1 MLETNSYDIKVKNQI
16 WIIVRNLT
24 LTAAAVCSIICIYNY
39 INNSNEISYELSSFH
54 TYDGYT
60 SSINNDYLSI
70 FPENYDEN
78 EGGFCVDSSNTLL
91 SEGDYSVEVSYIS
104 DGNNKAYLQAGE
116 NVYEE
121 LFLPAGEQT
130 ISFDFTLN
138 QPVEDARLRIYY
150 NGRGSIHINSMR
162 ITCDKPI
169 FSDWVM
175 ILVLIWFIVA
185 IIFVIRKAYVDDLM
199 TKTQLF
205 EIGFVFL
212 IGILSIPYL
221 ELVFKGIYWGTDT
234 NFHNI
239 RIEEIKSGIVG
250 GQFPVVVAPSMCNWF
265 GSMQPMLYPCTFL
278 YPFAL
283 LRILN
288 VSPVMVYKLAH
299 IVVNILM
306 CSTCYICVKRITK
319 SIKAASVSLVAFA
332 FSYYHL
338 IMIGSTDW
346 TYGMGIAIVFMF
358 IAIMGAYEIFIGNKL
373 SWPYLTIG
381 MWGLMNSHI
390 LSTLFTVLI
399 VGGIIIV
406 YLRRSIKEERI
417 KYLGYAIISAIP
429 ICLYRICSFL
439 YVFFNFDLNTS
450 VIKFNNYNAWLFSIK
465 EFLSS
470 PIATLPF
477 ISAILILIFIIVYRN
492 SFSFEM
498 GFICILLS
506 IDILCI
512 ISISDIL
519 PWDKILSIQVID
531 TVFGYIQFPNRLFQ
545 IIIPLTVILLGIV
558 IDRLENKVS
567 NISKEIMLFVIVG
580 ILFSSI
586 WSYKTEIYKI
596 RGKEHAFSGSVIGDV
611 LSFPAMKDYIPRGE
625 GPDSFDGRTPYYS
638 SENISIYEGTY
649 KKNGVNI
656 SCEINNQDDEGFID
670 FPLFAYKGYVCRDD
684 NQNEYELGVGKNQR
698 LRVYFTKTEEPLHIS
713 ITYKIPWAYNIFL
726 ILSFLSLIV
735 LVIANKDF
743 LARTKKV
750 ILNLLHID

>member
-1 MLETNSYDIKVKNQI
+1 MKGDDIKEKNLI
-16 WIIVRNLT
+16 WILVRNLI
-24 LTAAAVCSIICIYNY
+24 LIAAVVCSILCIYNY
-39 INNSNEISYELSSFH
+39 IYNSNEISYELSSFH
-54 TYDGYT
+54 TYDGYN
-60 SSINNDYLSI
+60 SSITNDYLSI
-70 FPENYDEN
+70 FPENYEEN

-91 SEGDYSVEVSYIS
+91 SEGNYSVEVSYIS

-116 NVYEE
+116 SVYEE
-121 LFLPAGEQT
+121 LFLPAGEQI
-130 ISFDFTLN
+130 ISLDFTLN

-150 NGRGSIHINSMR
+150 NGRGSIHINSLR

-185 IIFVIRKAYVDDLM
+185 IIFVIRKVYSDNLINR
-199 TKTQLF
+199 TQLF

-299 IVVNILM
+299 IVINIFM
-306 CSTCYICVKRITK
+306 CSTCYICAKRITK
-319 SIKAASVSLVAFA
+319 SIKAAGVSLVTFA

-346 TYGMGIAIVFMF
+346 TYGMGIAIIFMF
-358 IAIMGAYEIFIGNKL
+358 IAIMGAYEIFVGNKYA
-373 SWPYLTIG
+373 WPYLTLG

-399 VGGIIIV
+399 VGTIVLV
-406 YLRRSIKEERI
+406 YLRTSIKEQRI
-417 KYLGYAIISAIP
+417 KYLGYAILSAIP
-429 ICLYRICSFL
+429 ICLYRIVSFL
-439 YVFFNFDLNTS
+439 YVFLNFDLNTS
-450 VIKFNNYNAWLFSIK
+450 VIKFNDYNAWLFSLK
-465 EFLSS
+465 KFLSS
-470 PIATLPF
+470 PIAALPF
-477 ISAILILIFIIVYRN
+477 IFAILMTIVIILYRN
-492 SFSFEM
+492 GISFER
-498 GFICILLS
+498 GFIGTLLS

-519 PWDKILSIQVID
+519 PWDKILSIQVLD
-531 TVFGYIQFPNRLFQ
+531 MLFGYIQFPNRLFQ
-545 IIIPLTVILLGIV
+545 IIMPLTVILTGIV
-558 IDRLENKVS
+558 IERLDNEKS
-567 NISKEIMLFVIVG
+567 SISKGIMWFVIVG
-580 ILFSSI
+580 ILISSI
-586 WSYKTEIYKI
+586 WSYTAEINKI
-596 RGKEHAFSGSVIGDV
+596 GGKEHAFSEPVIGDV

-656 SCEINNQDDEGFID
+656 LCDVNNQDEEGFID

-698 LRVYFTKTEEPLHIS
+698 LRVYFPKTDEQIHIS
-713 ITYKIPWAYNIFL
+713 ITYKVPWVYNIFL
-726 ILSFLSLIV
+726 ILSFFSLIV
-735 LVIANKDF
+735 LVIANKRF
-743 LARTKKV
+743 LVRIKKG
-750 ILNLLHID
+750 IKSIMCNI